1 MPLEIERKFLVR
13 TYPPLVSWPVP
24 MRTIS
29 IHQRF
34 IETGEEGVIER
45 VRAVHSGGTSKYIHT
60 IKKHVEG
67 GINEED
73 EREVTAE
80 EFNTLWMRSTYQTV
94 SKTRVIFDWEG
105 HTFELD
111 LFMSPA
117 TMGPML
123 EVELKSMDEKVELP
137 PFLEID
143 REVTGEKEYTNWQL
157 AQRKT

>member
-1 MPLEIERKFLVR
+1 MPLEIERKYLVLD
-13 TYPPLVSWPVP
+13 YPDLVSWPVP
-24 MRTIS
+24 MRTIN

-45 VRAVHSGGTSKYIHT
+45 VRAIHDSVASQYIHT

-73 EREVTAE
+73 EREVTAK
-80 EFNTLWMRSTYQTV
+80 EFNTLWMRTTYQTV

-117 TMGPML
+117 TMAPML
-123 EVELKSMDEKVELP
+123 EVELKSMDEEVVLP
-137 PFLEID
+137 PFLKIE

-157 AQRKT
+157 AQRET